1 MSFIEKL
8 KLLTKKKS
16 KWYVEF
22 QGESFMGNRVVTLRC
37 EVMARSKSEAFSV
50 AFDDNYKSILNSKP
64 KTTGHFAEEVE

>member
-22 QGESFMGNRVVTLRC
+22 QGESFMGNRVVTVKC
-37 EVMARSKSEAFSV
+37 DVMARNREEAFIV
-50 AFDDNYKSILNSKP
+50 AFDDNYESILNSKP
-64 KTTGHFAEEVE
+64 KTTRYFAEESK